1 MKYAQKNVETTLAVL
16 QGQVFAA
23 CRMGAWCFSSEKQ
36 LYISTAPHQVEYHF
50 FLRAGGV
57 LDQAIGLKEAE
68 PLPHIL
74 GGSLGFVWIAEWVH
88 LQDSG
93 SYLVVLGPAYL
104 KNTSVETSL
113 QALDRQGMIQPL
125 RRQYLNVLEDVP
137 VLRFDMLRQYA
148 CMLHYTCYLEVA
160 GPVMMARGPEQQN
173 ALKADAAQPASGN
186 DYQRMA
192 VYEEML
198 LRYLAE
204 GTQPPEDTLTFSG
217 ELQDFDIR
225 DTLRLIKDNL
235 LIFTGLCARTAIR
248 SGVPVY
254 TAKKL
259 ESEWV
264 SRIEAAR
271 SFPEAHRLRQAMYN
285 AFLRQVQQTRESTGA
300 SKAVRD
306 CRSYIQANYM
316 NEITLEDLARHCSYT
331 EYYLSRKFARET
343 GMKISDYI
351 HSVRVDAAKLLLLTT
366 SRDIQEISDLL
377 HFGNRSHFDRVFL
390 RHVGVSPAKFREQ
403 GGLLSDRGET
413 ASQ

>member
-1 MKYAQKNVETTLAVL
+1 MKLARSDVEYRLSDF
-16 QGQVFAA
+16 QGQVFSA
-23 CRMGAWCFSSEKQ
+23 CRMGAWCFNEEKH
-36 LYISTAPHQVEYHF
+36 LYLSTAPHQEEYHL

-57 LDQAIGLKEAE
+57 LDQAIGLKDTEA
-68 PLPHIL
+68 LPHIL
-74 GGSLGFVWIAEWVH
+74 GGTLGLVWIAEWVH
-88 LQDSG
+88 LRSG
-93 SYLVVLGPAYL
+93 GHILVILGPVYL
-104 KNTSVETSL
+104 KNASVEESL
-113 QALDRQGMIQPL
+113 QALDRQGISQHL
-125 RRQYLNVLEDVP
+125 RRQYLNVLGDVP
-137 VLRFDMLRQYA
+137 VLRFDMVRQYA

-160 GPVMMARGPEQQN
+160 KPVILTRKSEQPN
-173 ALKADAAQPASGN
+173 AQKGNVAQSGSGN

-192 VYEEML
+192 AYEEML
-198 LRYLAE
+198 LRHLGE
-204 GTQPPEDTLTFSG
+204 GTQPPEESPSFSG

-271 SFPEAHRLRQAMYN
+271 SFPEAHRLREAMYN
-285 AFLRQVQQTRESTGA
+285 AFLRQVRQTRESTGL

-316 NEITLEDLARHCSYT
+316 NEITLEDLARHCGYA
-331 EYYLSRKFARET
+331 EYYLSRKFAKET

-351 HSVRVDAAKLLLLTT
+351 HSVRIDAAKLLLLTT
-366 SRDIQEISDLL
+366 SREIQEISDLL
-377 HFGNRSHFDRVFL
+377 RFGNRSHFDRVF
-390 RHVGVSPAKFREQ
+390 RQHVGVSPAKFREQ
-403 GGLLSDRGET
+403 GGQIQKSKET
-413 ASQ
+413 T